1 MLSTVRRKMN
11 VLSVVIPAYN
21 EESGIAEIIERVLAI
36 RPSLADAEVDDL
48 ELIVVDDGS
57 GDETATIAAGYS
69 EVRLIR
75 QPVNRGYGAALKTG
89 FSQARGNLLGFLD
102 ADGTYP
108 PEHFADLC
116 RVALNEDI
124 DLVIGS
130 RMSGADSEMPLVRRI
145 GNLIFANLV
154 SVLGGHRVSDSSS
167 GMRVIR
173 RDALPRLY
181 PLPDGL
187 NFTPVMSTR
196 ALHEEISW
204 REVPIPYKE
213 RVGRSKL
220 SVVRD
225 GTRFLYTIIWTAM
238 NYNPVRILGG
248 IGLGLAAIA
257 GVIAAVIVGMRLSGV
272 NQLGPWGVVS
282 VFVSSLC
289 IVAGVTL
296 FSLGATFNYLVSL
309 FHKQSV
315 RRGLFGKPILK
326 RPLEQRFGWMG
337 LVAMFVGL
345 VIGIGSI
352 GLSLGGWSID
362 RLWFWLLYAVMLL
375 VVGLQLTVFWL
386 IMRVLDELS
395 RREIEIAQDMEG

>member
-1 MLSTVRRKMN
+1 MN

-21 EESGIAEIIERVLAI
+21 EEGGIAQIIERVLSI
-36 RPSLADAEVDDL
+36 RPRLAEAGVDDL

-57 GDETATIAAGYS
+57 RDRTAEIAARYPG
-69 EVRLIR
+69 VRLIR
-75 QPVNRGYGAALKTG
+75 HKVNQGYGAALKTG
-89 FSQARGNLLGFLD
+89 FSHARGNLLGFLD

-108 PEHFADLC
+108 PEHFPELC
-116 RVALNEDI
+116 KVALKEGA

-130 RMSGADSEMPLVRRI
+130 RMAGEESEMPVVRRI

-154 SVLGGHRVSDSSS
+154 SLLGNHRVSDSAS

-173 RDALPRLY
+173 REALPRLY

-196 ALHEEISW
+196 ALHEDVRW

-225 GTRFLYTIIWTAM
+225 GMRFFSTIVWTAL

-248 IGLGLAAIA
+248 IGLFLLTITGLI
-257 GVIAAVIVGMRLSGV
+257 GAVIVGMRLSGITR
-272 NQLGPWGVVS
+272 LGPWGVVA
-282 VFVSSLC
+282 VFTGALSAVSG
-289 IVAGVTL
+289 VAL

-309 FHKQSV
+309 FHKQPI
-315 RRGLFGKPILK
+315 RQGLFG
-326 RPLEQRFGWMG
+326 RPLFKQPLERHFGWMG
-337 LVAMFVGL
+337 LVGILVGL
-345 VIGIGSI
+345 TVGAVSLI
-352 GLSLGGWSID
+352 LSLGGWPVE
-362 RLWFWLLYAVMLL
+362 RLWLYLLGAAMISL
-375 VVGLQLTVFWL
+375 VGLQLTVFWL
-386 IMRVLDELS
+386 IIQVLAELS
-395 RREIEIAQDMEG
+395 QREVQVAQDMEGSPCSE